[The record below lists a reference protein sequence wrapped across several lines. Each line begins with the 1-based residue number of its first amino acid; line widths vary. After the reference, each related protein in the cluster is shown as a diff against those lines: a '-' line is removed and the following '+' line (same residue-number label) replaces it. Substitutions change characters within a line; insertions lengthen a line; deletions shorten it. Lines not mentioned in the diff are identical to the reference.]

1 MVWGNACAPVRRS
14 GFSFPF
20 LNEVVR
26 DVKDVKDEIL
36 TFVYRKSFRS
46 GVNNFL

>member
-1 MVWGNACAPVRRS
+1 MV
-14 GFSFPF
+14 
-20 LNEVVR
+20 E